1 MNVMEYMYLQCTTLN
16 IGDVATHA
24 LVQEGIQLTKSDE
37 APSATMGVTTMS
49 LNYTSRRLQTHY
61 LDSRSSMFNSLIPMR
76 ALKKIGSLGMR
87 LLIQLVEREA

>member
-1 MNVMEYMYLQCTTLN
+1 MNVMEYMYLYRTTLN

-37 APSATMGVTTMS
+37 TPSATMGVTTMS